1 MIAKS
6 EVQTRIFDVAAATVK
21 PNAANPSGNKG
32 AVAMRFGFE
41 DSTFIFLN
49 CHLCGGAHPKNVE
62 ERHEQLN
69 QISQQVYKGERGTQY
84 HGYQIQ
90 NHNVKV
96 LFGDL
101 NFRINLPKSEMNGL
115 I

>member
-1 MIAKS
+1 
-6 EVQTRIFDVAAATVK
+6 
-21 PNAANPSGNKG
+21 
-32 AVAMRFGFE
+32 MRFGFE

-49 CHLCGGAHPKNVE
+49 CHLCGGAHARNIE